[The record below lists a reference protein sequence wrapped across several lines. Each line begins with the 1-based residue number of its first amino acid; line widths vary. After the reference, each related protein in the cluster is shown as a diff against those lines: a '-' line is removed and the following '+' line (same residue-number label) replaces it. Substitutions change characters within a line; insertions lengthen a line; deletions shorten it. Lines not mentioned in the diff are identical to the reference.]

1 MSFLLRK
8 KKSFSLF
15 ILITIEDRSQY
26 TVSQSHKRQ
35 KVIAWEN
42 KSKLPN
48 YLVISMNQSLS
59 FNFNISSWDFE
70 PQGKIRIF
78 SFFSTTA

>member
-26 TVSQSHKRQ
+26 TVSQSLETKSNSVGEQ
-35 KVIAWEN
+35 
-42 KSKLPN
+42 SKLPN